1 MVAVGPFR
9 LYWAGDNWDI
19 KLYGVF
25 SFAFLFFISFHFVF
39 FPFFYYFLLL
49 ITFYLSSIYLFFTV
63 INYFYLCF
71 ILFSFVSSISISF
84 IFSFYVFYMDFLIFI
99 SFYFNLFFVFGF
111 TFLFISCI
119 LQVPQH
125 QLLRHLLKK
134 HKRNLAV
141 IWNKIELTNTTLG
154 SPDSSGHGFSEAC
167 MLARVTTAVHELS
180 ACNA

>member
-1 MVAVGPFR
+1 MPF
-9 LYWAGDNWDI
+9 
-19 KLYGVF
+19 F
-25 SFAFLFFISFHFVF
+25 SFFYFLSFCFLS
-39 FPFFYYFLLL
+39 FLLL
-49 ITFYLSSIYLFFTV
+49 FF
-63 INYFYLCF
+63 NFYLCF

-84 IFSFYVFYMDFLIFI
+84 IFSFMFSIWISLFLFLFI
-99 SFYFNLFFVFGF
+99 LIYFFVFSF